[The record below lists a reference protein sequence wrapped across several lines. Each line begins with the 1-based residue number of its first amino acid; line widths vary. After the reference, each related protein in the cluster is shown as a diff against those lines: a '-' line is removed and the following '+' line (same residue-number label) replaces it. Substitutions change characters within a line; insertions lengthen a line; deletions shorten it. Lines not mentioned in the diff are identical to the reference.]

1 MHIQKPQCYKA
12 RFLLTTNRDRGHITL
27 MANSHWPA
35 RAPRNTARLKASSDK
50 KARDDF
56 LEDRWGIKG
65 LGYMQSED
73 PGRMKGENPKYKLQ
87 GGWLHVPLPTLP
99 LVCSRCSS

>member
-1 MHIQKPQCYKA
+1 
-12 RFLLTTNRDRGHITL
+12 

-73 PGRMKGENPKYKLQ
+73 PGENPKYKLQ
-87 GGWLHVPLPTLP
+87 GQARSDDRHSHPFSEEMEGYSPEIQE
-99 LVCSRCSS
+99 RE